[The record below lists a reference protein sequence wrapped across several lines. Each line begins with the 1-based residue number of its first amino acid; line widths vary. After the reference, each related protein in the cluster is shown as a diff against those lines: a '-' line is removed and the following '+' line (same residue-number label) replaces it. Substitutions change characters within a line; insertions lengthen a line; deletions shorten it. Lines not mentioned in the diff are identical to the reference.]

1 MTTTRHENEVFDREL
16 PTLLADSANE
26 GKYALIHGD
35 AIDSVWP
42 TLDEAL
48 HQGYERFELEPFLI
62 RHIVE
67 HEKPVYFSRSVSPW
81 Q

>member
-1 MTTTRHENEVFDREL
+1 MTTTRHENDVFDREL
-16 PTLLADSANE
+16 PVLLSNPANHD
-26 GKYALIHGD
+26 KYALIHGD
-35 AIDSVWP
+35 AVDSVWP

-48 HQGYERFELEPFLI
+48 QQGYDRFELEPFLI

-67 HEKPVYFSRSVSPW
+67 HEESRYFPHGVSSC

>member
-1 MTTTRHENEVFDREL
+1 MISDRQNEVFDREL
-16 PTLLADSANE
+16 PALLANPANV

-42 TLDEAL
+42 TLEKAL
-48 HQGYERFELEPFLI
+48 EQGYERFGVDVFLV
-62 RHIVE
+62 RHIVAE
-67 HEKPVYFSRSVSPW
+67 EEPVYFSHNVSPC

>member
-1 MTTTRHENEVFDREL
+1 MTTTRRENEVFDREL
-16 PTLLADSANE
+16 PSLLADPANH
-26 GKYALIHGD
+26 GKYALIYGD

-48 HQGYERFELEPFLI
+48 QQGYDRFELQSFLI

-67 HEKPVYFSRSVSPW
+67 HEEPLYFSRSVSPC